1 MFLTVESPQN
11 IRGFI
16 TSFMYR
22 KAILGDLTG
31 ATCFSLIFLPP
42 SASCTAEHMPWP
54 AAGMALENR
63 HNNLSKEFPKISFL
77 ACLGHGWWQDGLG
90 EIITGLSS
98 VSFRRVTRVPRRG
111 NAALAPF

>member
-1 MFLTVESPQN
+1 MVHTVESPQN

-31 ATCFSLIFLPP
+31 AMCISLIFLPP
-42 SASCTAEHMPWP
+42 SASCTAEHMPWR
-54 AAGMALENR
+54 AAEMALKNR
-63 HNNLSKEFPKISFL
+63 DSNLSKEFPKISFL

-90 EIITGLSS
+90 EIITGLGS
-98 VSFRRVTRVPRRG
+98 VSFRRITGVPGRG
-111 NAALAPF
+111 IDALAPF